1 MKPSALAFPQDKTRL
16 SRRSAGDLGYSK
28 ETNALAEA
36 IGEEIA
42 LRGGITVYGAGERME
57 YETFYNGPGD
67 LTFLQKKTAIL
78 FRRLQRAVQ
87 NVIRV

>member
-1 MKPSALAFPQDKTRL
+1 MDKARL

-42 LRGGITVYGAGERME
+42 LRGGITVYGAGECME
-57 YETFYNGPGD
+57 YETFYN
-67 LTFLQKKTAIL
+67 
-78 FRRLQRAVQ
+78 
-87 NVIRV
+87 

>member
-1 MKPSALAFPQDKTRL
+1 MKPFALWSQKDNPRL

-42 LRGGITVYGAGERME
+42 LRGGITVYGAGECME
-57 YETFYNGPGD
+57 YETFYTCPGN
-67 LTFLQKKTAIL
+67 LTFLQKKTATL